1 MDGDG
6 DSSKDR
12 GDGRGSNL
20 GEGPLAGVRVVEL
33 ATFIAAPGGAHLLAT
48 QGADVIK
55 VEDTA
60 LGDPLRMFGS
70 GRNGMSGWFANLNA
84 GKRCI
89 AVDVR
94 TDEGREIMLDLLDTA
109 DVFVQAYRP
118 GVAGRLGIGPDEV
131 QARNPRLVY
140 VSISGFGAD
149 GPYAQRPA
157 YDAVIQAWSGIAAV
171 QGDDAEP
178 QFVKSFIPDK
188 VTSLTW
194 AQSVCAALFARER
207 TGEGDHIELSL
218 LDAAVSFMWPDAM
231 MDHTV
236 LSADADH
243 QPNLL
248 AHYRLLPCADG
259 HVAVMPLTDGH
270 WAGVAEAFDRPE
282 LLTDERFAEA
292 PVRAANFGS
301 MIDVLAETVADVPR
315 DDVVERLVN
324 ADVPVAPALRA
335 DELVDDPQV
344 KHRGAVQRIEHPTV
358 GPMWQQRPAVRFGQG
373 QPELR
378 HAVAQGHDTG
388 VVLTELGRDAATI
401 ERLRNDGVVR

>member
-1 MDGDG
+1 MTTDRDHVRDKNGV
-6 DSSKDR
+6 R
-12 GDGRGSNL
+12 GD
-20 GEGPLAGVRVVEL
+20 GPLAGVRVVEL
-33 ATFIAAPGGAHLLAT
+33 ATFIAAPGGAHLLAS
-48 QGADVIK
+48 QGADVVK
-55 VEDTA
+55 VEDTE

-84 GKRCI
+84 GKRCV

-94 TDEGREIMLDLLDTA
+94 TDDGREIMLDLLDTA

-118 GVAGRLGIGPDEV
+118 GVAERLGIGPDDV
-131 QARNPRLVY
+131 RARNPRLIY

-157 YDAVIQAWSGIAAV
+157 YDAVIQAWSGIAGV
-171 QGDDAEP
+171 QGGDAEP

-270 WAGVAEAFDRPE
+270 WAGVAETFERPD
-282 LLTDERFAEA
+282 LLTDEAIR
-292 PVRAANFGS
+292 
-301 MIDVLAETVADVPR
+301 
-315 DDVVERLVN
+315 
-324 ADVPVAPALRA
+324 
-335 DELVDDPQV
+335 
-344 KHRGAVQRIEHPTV
+344 
-358 GPMWQQRPAVRFGQG
+358 
-373 QPELR
+373 
-378 HAVAQGHDTG
+378 
-388 VVLTELGRDAATI
+388 
-401 ERLRNDGVVR
+401 